1 MKWLSNKQIL
11 LIAKSIR
18 VGTEANF
25 NHTSTLEF
33 EIHYCQHEKCKTQE
47 MPGSEDGNQ
56 LFGSQIARNLPTA
69 ASYEIVPWF
78 SRPNRPLCTCARIVC
93 AGHQLLL
100 YKRQHTRANKAR
112 AQNVKYADSHQVH
125 CRRGSRRRKT
135 TCWEIFPT
143 LHVTLF
149 LQSVQ
154 HAPCLVWRK
163 TLRNKWK
170 ILQLCQFSR

>member
-1 MKWLSNKQIL
+1 MKRLSTKQIL

-18 VGTEANF
+18 YGTEANF

-33 EIHYCQHEKCKTQE
+33 ETYYCQHEKWKTQE

-78 SRPNRPLCTCARIVC
+78 SRPNRPLCTCARIVLRPSV
-93 AGHQLLL
+93 AIVQAAAHSGKQSSG
-100 YKRQHTRANKAR
+100 A
-112 AQNVKYADSHQVH
+112 NVKYADSHQVH
-125 CRRGSRRRKT
+125 CRRSSMRRKT

-154 HAPCLVWRK
+154 HAPSLV
-163 TLRNKWK
+163 
-170 ILQLCQFSR
+170 

>member
-1 MKWLSNKQIL
+1 MVLKQISTTL
-11 LIAKSIR
+11 PHLSSRLITASMKSAKHKR
-18 VGTEANF
+18 
-25 NHTSTLEF
+25 
-33 EIHYCQHEKCKTQE
+33 CQ
-47 MPGSEDGNQ
+47 GSEDDNQ
-56 LFGSQIARNLPTA
+56 LVGSQIARNLPTA

-93 AGHQLLL
+93 AGHQLQL
-100 YKRQHTRANKAR
+100 YKRQHTRANNAR

-125 CRRGSRRRKT
+125 CRRSSRRRKT

-154 HAPCLVWRK
+154 HAPPSSCLK
-163 TLRNKWK
+163 EIN
-170 ILQLCQFSR
+170 